1 MRKTIESVGLVM
13 GWFAVTAQL
22 VLMLQN
28 RVTDIPENIV
38 RFFSFF
44 TVLTN
49 ILVALYFTSMA
60 FQLKKKPFSV
70 FFKSGT
76 ITALATFILLVGLV
90 YQIILRSI
98 WEPSGLQLVV
108 DELLHTIIPLY
119 FLIYWFLYAK
129 PLDFKFKS
137 LWYWMLY
144 PLIYFIL
151 IIIRGHFSKFYP
163 YPFVNVTEIGY
174 VGVAQ
179 NFIVIF
185 GSVILLI
192 AILVLI
198 GKGKTKTIP

>member
-1 MRKTIESVGLVM
+1 MKKTIESVGLIT
-13 GWFAVTAQL
+13 GWFAVMAQF

-28 RVTDIPENIV
+28 RVTAIPETII

-60 FQLKKKPFSV
+60 FQLNKKPFSV
-70 FFKSGT
+70 FFKNGT

-98 WEPSGLQLVV
+98 WEPSGLQMVV

-119 FLIYWFLYAK
+119 FLIYWFLYAE
-129 PLDFKFKS
+129 PLDFKFKG
-137 LWYWMLY
+137 LWYWILY
-144 PLIYFIL
+144 PLVYFIY
-151 IIIRGHFSKFYP
+151 IIIRGHLSKFYP

-179 NFIVIF
+179 NFIVIL

-192 AILVLI
+192 AILVLL
-198 GKGKTKTIP
+198 GKRKTNANP